1 MPSPSGWPSRSA
13 TRSVEGMAVA
23 RSADRGDDGAV
34 NTQRND
40 VQLGELPPADEAEP
54 TEPADARDATE
65 TGASTGSRFAPPTGA
80 ALPPDPEAY
89 DSERSAHARARGLA
103 APYIAGGR
111 DPEPEAGRREERF
124 YLRLLLAMVGLIV
137 LGGFALG
144 IISSLLGLSGLVG
157 Q

>member
-1 MPSPSGWPSRSA
+1 M
-13 TRSVEGMAVA
+13 RSVEGMAVA

-34 NTQRND
+34 NTQRDD
-40 VQLGELPPADEAEP
+40 VQLGGLTPAGEAEP
-54 TEPADARDATE
+54 TQ
-65 TGASTGSRFAPPTGA
+65 PPVA

>member
-1 MPSPSGWPSRSA
+1 M
-13 TRSVEGMAVA
+13 
-23 RSADRGDDGAV
+23 
-34 NTQRND
+34 NTQRDD
-40 VQLGELPPADEAEP
+40 VQLGELPPADASEP
-54 TEPADARDATE
+54 TQRTVAV
-65 TGASTGSRFAPPTGA
+65 
-80 ALPPDPEAY
+80 LPPDPEAY
-89 DSERSAHARARGLA
+89 DSERNAHARARGLA